1 MSQLK
6 EYAILPQHVVHL
18 DNDAHDPEVGVFE
31 KEELARADDS
41 QQPAVPSICGLPL
54 KYVS

>member
-6 EYAILPQHVVHL
+6 EYSILPQHVVHL
-18 DNDAHDPEVGVFE
+18 DGDARDPDAAPFQ
-31 KEELARADDS
+31 KEQLDRLEE
-41 QQPAVPSICGLPL
+41 PAPVPSICGLPL